1 MQIVIYV
8 AQSYI
13 YTASIC
19 YLHWPVCL
27 YVQRERERER
37 KEGHLS
43 LPSLDIDDFLLMLFN
58 TIGNT

>member
-13 YTASIC
+13 YTASIS
-19 YLHWPVCL
+19 YLHWPVRL
-27 YVQRERERER
+27 YVHRERER

-43 LPSLDIDDFLLMLFN
+43 LPLLDIDDFLLMLFN